1 DSIGDPRCRAWVE
14 AWWDEA
20 TTHLTQSSAE
30 LADYRAALV
39 ARFENPAI
47 RHLLSQIA
55 ADGSKKLRERIV
67 PTLLAER
74 AAGRSGEGSAR
85 VLATWVAHV
94 RSSNE
99 IDDVARAQIVES
111 ASGTL
116 AD

>member
-1 DSIGDPRCRAWVE
+1 M
-14 AWWDEA
+14 
-20 TTHLTQSSAE
+20 
-30 LADYRAALV
+30 
-39 ARFENPAI
+39 
-47 RHLLSQIA
+47 
-55 ADGSKKLRERIV
+55 
-67 PTLLAER
+67 LAER

-116 AD
+116 ADAAPRLLGLVSATLDDDVAALVATQVAELEEDRA